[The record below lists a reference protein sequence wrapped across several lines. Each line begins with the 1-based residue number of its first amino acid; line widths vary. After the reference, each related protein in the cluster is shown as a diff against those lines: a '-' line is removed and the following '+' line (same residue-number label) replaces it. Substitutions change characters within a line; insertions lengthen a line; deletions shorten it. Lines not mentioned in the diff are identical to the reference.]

1 MVMTSARRGTIRR
14 DINVPYYEQLKHLV
28 LQQIK
33 DDGLRPGDLLPSEAE
48 IGERYA
54 VSRTVVRQAI
64 GELAAA
70 GMLTR
75 RRGKGTFVNEPKIRE
90 QFMEST
96 VGFFEDLTG
105 QGHEVL
111 SEVISVD
118 LIRPAPHIATT
129 MDLRDDAR
137 VIEVV
142 RLRRV
147 DDMVVALVKSYVNS
161 DSEELLDRLRN
172 EDLAHASLYRILEDP
187 WGLRI
192 ESGKRSLEATKAE
205 GMLARLLEVGSGDPV
220 LYIESVGSDEQGA
233 VVEYFQAWHR
243 ADRSRLEISVVRHQ
257 SGLTM
262 TPAFP
267 QRDAR
272 HG

>member
-1 MVMTSARRGTIRR
+1 MTSARRGTIRR
-14 DINVPYYEQLKHLV
+14 DINLPYYEQLKHLI
-28 LQQIK
+28 LQQIQ

-48 IGERYA
+48 VGERYG

-70 GMLTR
+70 GVLSR
-75 RRGKGTFVNEPKIRE
+75 RRGKGTFVSEHKIRE

-111 SEVISVD
+111 SEVISVG
-118 LIRPAPHIATT
+118 LVRPASHVATT
-129 MDLRDDAR
+129 MELPDDHR

-147 DDMVVALVKSYVNS
+147 DEMVVALVKSYINS
-161 DSEELLDRLRN
+161 DSEELLDHLRS
-172 EDLAHASLYRILEDP
+172 EDLAHASLYRILENT

-205 GMLARLLEVGSGDPV
+205 GMLARLLEVGAGDPV
-220 LYIESVGSDEQGA
+220 LYIESVGRDEQGE

-257 SGLTM
+257 SGLTS
-262 TPAFP
+262 TLA
-267 QRDAR
+267 
-272 HG
+272 